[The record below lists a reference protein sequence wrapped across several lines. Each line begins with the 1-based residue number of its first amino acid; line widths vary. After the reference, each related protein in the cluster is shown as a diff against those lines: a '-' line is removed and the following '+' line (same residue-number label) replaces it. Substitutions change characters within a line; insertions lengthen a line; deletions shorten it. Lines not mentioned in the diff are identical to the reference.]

1 MENDSV
7 RTIGDSS
14 VVDLWIEGRF
24 RAITISRRAI
34 ERYLGLSSDGM
45 SGLTDDERSEFVR
58 THLGLIQ
65 GAAVERLRSDPDV
78 AAILIDSGQLGR
90 LGAETSERRSG
101 DRRKGDRRK
110 LNLGAPGGIERRR
123 R

>member
-7 RTIGDSS
+7 RTMGDST
-14 VVDLWIEGRF
+14 VVDLWIQGKF
-24 RAITISRRAI
+24 RAITISRHAI
-34 ERYLGLSSDGM
+34 ERYLGLASDGT

-58 THLGLIQ
+58 THLGQ
-65 GAAVERLRSDPDV
+65 VQSAALERLRSDPGAD
-78 AAILIDSGQLGR
+78 AIAIDSARLGR
-90 LGAETSERRSG
+90 LDEDIGERRTS